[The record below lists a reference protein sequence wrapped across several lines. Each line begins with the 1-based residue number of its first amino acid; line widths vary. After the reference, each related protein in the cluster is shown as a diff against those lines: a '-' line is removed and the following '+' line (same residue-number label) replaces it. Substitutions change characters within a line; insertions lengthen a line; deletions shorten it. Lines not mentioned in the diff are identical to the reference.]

1 MNERTVELY
10 KQALAFAY
18 NTAGPDAGLAL
29 VIKQMPSTVIE
40 SLTAGKFAELI
51 IKDCITICEDGSNT
65 QTTSAGAAML
75 IKQKFEVE

>member
-18 NTAGPDAGLAL
+18 AYNTAGPDADLA
-29 VIKQMPSTVIE
+29 TVIE

>member
-18 NTAGPDAGLAL
+18 NTAGPDAGLA
-29 VIKQMPSTVIE
+29 TVIE

-65 QTTSAGAAML
+65 QTTGAGAAML